1 MGAAPDHANLRT
13 EIAAT
18 AARLIAEEGIGY
30 GRAKRR
36 AAQLL
41 LGAHSN
47 SRSVLP
53 DNAQVESELRRH
65 LQTFAGDTHPA
76 LLAAL
81 RRLAAQWLAR
91 LAQFNPHVVGS
102 VLNGTAT
109 EHSDLHLHLF
119 TDNVKDVEM
128 YLLNERIAFDVGEGA
143 GANEVDGCAMPPEEV
158 VSFVVQPVA
167 GSGLPARI
175 GVVLAIHRTDAQAT
189 LYRPG
194 DFLTVHDDS
203 IGGHKRLAAYVL
215 NLTPIWRADWGGVL
229 QFLGTDGHVE
239 EGYVPCFNALNV
251 FRVPTQHLVSQV
263 ALYGSS
269 RYSITGWF
277 HAR

>member
-13 EIAAT
+13 EIAAA

-143 GANEVDGCAMPPEEV
+143 GANDVDGCAMPPEEV
-158 VSFVVQPVA
+158 VSFVVAPTS
-167 GSGLPARI
+167 GSGLPARV
-175 GVVLAIHRTDAQAT
+175 GVVLAIHRTDAIRVAPRFRSSDASLHAVAASGRANAAQLEQLLAS
-189 LYRPG
+189 
-194 DFLTVHDDS
+194 DS
-203 IGGHKRLAAYVL
+203 R
-215 NLTPIWRADWGGVL
+215 
-229 QFLGTDGHVE
+229 
-239 EGYVPCFNALNV
+239 
-251 FRVPTQHLVSQV
+251 
-263 ALYGSS
+263 
-269 RYSITGWF
+269 
-277 HAR
+277 

>member
-41 LGAHSN
+41 LGVHSN

-65 LQTFAGDTHPA
+65 LQTFAGDTHRA

-81 RRLAAQWLAR
+81 RRLAAHWLAR
-91 LAQFNPHVVGS
+91 LAQFNPHLVGS

-128 YLLNERIAFDVGEGA
+128 HLLNERVAFDVGEGA
-143 GANEVDGCAMPPEEV
+143 GASEDEGSAAAAEEV
-158 VSFVVQPVA
+158 VTFVVQPA
-167 GSGLPARI
+167 PESGLPARV
-175 GVVLAIHRTDAQAT
+175 GVVLAIHRTDAIRVAPRFRSSDASLHVVAASGRANAAQ
-189 LYRPG
+189 LEQ
-194 DFLTVHDDS
+194 L
-203 IGGHKRLAAYVL
+203 LAA
-215 NLTPIWRADWGGVL
+215 D
-229 QFLGTDGHVE
+229 
-239 EGYVPCFNALNV
+239 
-251 FRVPTQHLVSQV
+251 
-263 ALYGSS
+263 S
-269 RYSITGWF
+269 R
-277 HAR
+277 